1 MDTILEQSYSS
12 HRKSSPRFFFDQ
24 RKRERKGEEKLEFD
38 LFTRKINCPREN
50 LEEIPIPIAS
60 AT

>member
-12 HRKSSPRFFFDQ
+12 HRKSSRFFFDQ

-50 LEEIPIPIAS
+50 LEEILIPIAS